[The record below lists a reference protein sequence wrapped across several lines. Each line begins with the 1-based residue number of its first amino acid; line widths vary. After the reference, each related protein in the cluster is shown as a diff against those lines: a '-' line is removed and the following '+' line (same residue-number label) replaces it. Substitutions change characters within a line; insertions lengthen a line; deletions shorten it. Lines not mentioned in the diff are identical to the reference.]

1 MKICK
6 FTYNIALATSS
17 CHFDIERVRYIEA
30 LSASVS
36 DIEVHP
42 ENIENIEN
50 IVKIFVVR

>member
-6 FTYNIALATSS
+6 FTYNITLATSS
-17 CHFDIERVRYIEA
+17 CHFDIKLVRYIEA